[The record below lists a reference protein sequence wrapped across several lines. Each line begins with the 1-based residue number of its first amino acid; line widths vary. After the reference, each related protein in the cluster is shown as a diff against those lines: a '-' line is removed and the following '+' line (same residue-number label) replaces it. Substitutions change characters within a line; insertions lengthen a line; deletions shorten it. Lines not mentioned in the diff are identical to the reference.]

1 MVEIKLKILKGLKE
15 KSLGLLFAK
24 KASPVLIQTRFGIH
38 TFGLKF
44 PIDILI
50 LDSSNKVIKLKAD
63 LKPNRIFL
71 WNPIYSKVIEL
82 PAGEIKKR
90 NIKIGDKI
98 EIKL

>member
-1 MVEIKLKILKGLKE
+1 MIKLK
-15 KSLGLLFAK
+15 S
-24 KASPVLIQTRFGIH
+24 
-38 TFGLKF
+38 
-44 PIDILI
+44 
-50 LDSSNKVIKLKAD
+50 D

-71 WNPIYSKVIEL
+71 WNPIYIKVIEL